1 MEHIKLIVSQLPNE
15 THNHT
20 DNLVKIYEKI
30 VLLASKIKTES
41 VRTEAPFIF
50 LSKSKLHKRGLAVTN
65 CHIIY
70 LHSRHY
76 RYNKSANLNTHKQQN
91 HTLPC
96 KEFKMKLHFLLIAAF
111 LSTPSFAADV
121 AIEMLNKDADGN
133 KMVYSQE
140 LVKIEVGDTVTWL
153 PSSKGHNVEMISSPN
168 KMKFKSKNG
177 KEAKITF
184 DTPGIYYY
192 LCTPH
197 KGMGMI
203 GLVVVGNDMSNIN
216 DVKKAKAYGKSKKK
230 LKKLLASLGSRN
242 QNCRTG

>member
-1 MEHIKLIVSQLPNE
+1 
-15 THNHT
+15 
-20 DNLVKIYEKI
+20 
-30 VLLASKIKTES
+30 
-41 VRTEAPFIF
+41 
-50 LSKSKLHKRGLAVTN
+50 
-65 CHIIY
+65 
-70 LHSRHY
+70 
-76 RYNKSANLNTHKQQN
+76 
-91 HTLPC
+91 
-96 KEFKMKLHFLLIAAF
+96 MKLFSLVIAAF

-140 LVKIEVGDTVTWL
+140 LVKIEVGDTVTWV

-203 GLVVVGNDMSNIN
+203 ALVIVGDDTSNKDAIA
-216 DVKKAKAYGKSKKK
+216 KAKAMGKSKKK
-230 LKKLLASLGSRN
+230 LKELLADL
-242 QNCRTG
+242 